1 MLIGCDGDDVINK
14 HVCLLYSSG
23 TLLRTASLKRKKKE
37 KEKLNGDA
45 NNTTTATTTTE
56 KPVLDSLHQHWQ
68 SNFDSSDD
76 DVTKEANAK
85 AADSLEKIIHR
96 DPKTA
101 FEIAPEFKILPR
113 DVTVE
118 VAAHVK
124 LTCTVLANPTPDVIW
139 TKNDHIELQSSDKY
153 KIDFKNSMCTLEILA
168 TEVSDTGT
176 YTVTASNDL
185 GTASY
190 SAKITVRG
198 ESKPG
203 APSKP
208 FFTSVTSSMLDI
220 RWHAPC
226 DIDSCPVSGYSVQY
240 QILGGNTWEMADA
253 ACQDTRTSVDNLIPG
268 KKYRFMVTAHNDKG
282 LSVDSEPSEPVCLGE
297 TGMCFEI
304 IYLYKYK
311 V

>member
-1 MLIGCDGDDVINK
+1 M
-14 HVCLLYSSG
+14 
-23 TLLRTASLKRKKKE
+23 
-37 KEKLNGDA
+37 NGDA
-45 NNTTTATTTTE
+45 NNTTTNAATE
-56 KPVLDSLHQHWQ
+56 KPVLDVLHQHWQ

-76 DVTKEANAK
+76 DVAKEANAK
-85 AADSLEKIIHR
+85 AADSLKQIIHR
-96 DPKTA
+96 DPKTT

-118 VAAHVK
+118 VAAHMK

-139 TKNDHIELQSSDKY
+139 TKNDHIELQNNDKY

-208 FFTSVTSSMLDI
+208 FFTSVTSSTLDI

-226 DIDSCPVSGYSVQY
+226 DIDSCPVSGYTVQY
-240 QILGGNTWEMADA
+240 QMLGSNTWQMAVA
-253 ACQDTRTSVDNLIPG
+253 ACQDTRTSVDNLVPG
-268 KKYRFMVTAHNDKG
+268 KTYRFMVTAHNAQG
-282 LSVDSEPSEPVCLGE
+282 QSVDSEPSEPVCLGE
-297 TGMCFEI
+297 TGMSKLV
-304 IYLYKYK
+304 LYTLISYT
-311 V
+311 